1 MRSRLSRWMLA
12 MVVTGGFAWGG
23 VARSESLAGAVAGK
37 PYTLHITPV
46 SAKKGQ
52 PATVT
57 VLFTPAKGYHVN
69 KDFPTKLKLSP
80 PAGVVAAK
88 TELLGKDAKLTEQE
102 GRFEVQ
108 LTSSEAGKKSVPG
121 ELRFAVCTETTCDPQ
136 KATVTIDL
144 TVK

>member
-1 MRSRLSRWMLA
+1 
-12 MVVTGGFAWGG
+12 
-23 VARSESLAGAVAGK
+23 LAGAVAGK
-37 PYTLHITPV
+37 PYTLHISPV

-69 KDFPTKLKLSP
+69 KEFPTKLKLTP

-88 TELLGKDAKLTEQE
+88 SELSGKDGKLTEQE

-108 LTSSEAGKKSVPG
+108 LTSSEAGKKTIPG
-121 ELRFAVCTETTCDPQ
+121 ELKFAVCTETTCDPQ
-136 KATVTIDL
+136 KASFSIELDA
-144 TVK
+144 K